1 MPSAEI
7 APSHQSSPQP
17 PLVLPAQNLA
27 ELVDRTSARYARQK
41 AFTAVLPNG
50 MAGSLTFADV
60 ARYSDHVAAFLRG
73 HLGLAPGD
81 RVAVLLP
88 NSLAFPLWAFGVI
101 KAGLVLVS
109 INPLYTAP
117 EVINQINDSAARVL
131 VIVDLFADKLPQVM
145 GATATEH
152 VILVRLTDLFPHLT
166 GLIAHSMMRYVKKM
180 VPPCTVPAIP
190 FTRAL
195 KLGAGLIRAGKAD
208 ARAYAAGISASDLMA
223 LQYTG
228 GTTGVSKGAMLTHGN
243 LLANIAQVEHH
254 AEGYIIP
261 GAECALA
268 VLPLYHIFAFTA
280 NMLCLFYLGAENILI
295 ASPRPITNLR
305 KALENYPIT
314 WIPGVNTLF
323 NALLNEEWFAAK
335 PPPSL
340 RYGFAGGA
348 SLHLA
353 VAERWRRVTGG
364 DILEGYGLTETAPVV
379 SITPF
384 VGNPPGSIGR
394 PMRSTEVRLLDDN
407 GQPVASGQPGELT
420 VRGPQVMRG
429 YWQRPDETAQVLSA
443 DGWLRTGDIAEMDDN
458 GFLKIVDRKKDL
470 ILVSGFNVYP
480 NEVEDCIAR
489 MPEVSEVA
497 VIGLPDAKSGEQVTA
512 YVVPR
517 PGVTL
522 TPEQVR
528 THCRQSLTSYK
539 VPRHVELRSELPKTN
554 VGKVLRRAL
563 RDEARSSAL
572 PLRETD
578 TSG

>member
-1 MPSAEI
+1 MTSTAPLPSDQ
-7 APSHQSSPQP
+7 PSPQP
-17 PLVLPAQNLA
+17 PLVFPAQNLA
-27 ELVDRTSARYARQK
+27 ELVDQTCARYAQQK

-60 ARYSDHVAAFLRG
+60 ARYSDQVAAFLRG

-81 RVAVLLP
+81 RVALMLP
-88 NSLAFPLWAFGVI
+88 NSLAVPLWAFGVI
-101 KAGLVLVS
+101 KAGLVLVN

-117 EVINQINDSAARVL
+117 EMINQINDSAARVL
-131 VIVDLFADKLPQVM
+131 VIVDLFADKLPQVL
-145 GATATEH
+145 GATSIEH
-152 VILVRLTDLFPHLT
+152 VILVRLTDLFPRLT

-180 VPPCTVPAIP
+180 VPACTVPAIP
-190 FTRAL
+190 FVRAL
-195 KLGAGLIRAGKAD
+195 ELGAGLIRAGKANV
-208 ARAYAAGISASDLMA
+208 RAYYAGLSAETLMA

-228 GTTGVSKGAMLTHGN
+228 GTTGVSKGAILTHGN

-261 GAECALA
+261 GVECALA

-305 KALENYPIT
+305 KALEHYPIT

-323 NALLNEEWFAAK
+323 NALLNEEWFVAK
-335 PPPSL
+335 PPSKL

-353 VAERWRRVTGG
+353 VAERWRQVTGTE
-364 DILEGYGLTETAPVV
+364 IIEGYGLTETSPVV

-384 VGNPPGSIGR
+384 VGNPPGSIGK
-394 PMRSTEVRLLDDN
+394 PMLGTEVCLLDDR
-407 GQPVASGQPGELT
+407 GQPVGPGQPGELT

-429 YWQRPDETAQVLSA
+429 YWQRPDETARVLSD
-443 DGWLRTGDIAEMDDN
+443 DGWLRTGDIAEMDGD

-480 NEVEDCIAR
+480 NEVEDCIAKL
-489 MPEVSEVA
+489 PGVSEVA
-497 VIGLPDAKSGEQVTA
+497 VIGLPDEKSGECVNA
-512 YVVPR
+512 FVVPR
-517 PGVTL
+517 PGATL
-522 TPEQVR
+522 TPDQVR
-528 THCRQSLTSYK
+528 EHCRQFLTGYK
-539 VPRHVELRSELPKTN
+539 VPRHVELRTELPKTN

-563 RDEARSSAL
+563 RDEVR
-572 PLRETD
+572 
-578 TSG
+578 

>member
-1 MPSAEI
+1 MTSAEI
-7 APSHQSSPQP
+7 TSSPQSAPQP

-27 ELVDRTSARYARQK
+27 ELVDRTATRYARHK

-50 MAGSLTFADV
+50 MAGSLSFEDV
-60 ARYSDHVAAFLRG
+60 AHYSDQVAAFLRG

-81 RVAVLLP
+81 RVALQLP
-88 NSLAFPLWAFGVI
+88 NSLAFPIWAFGVI

-117 EVINQINDSAARVL
+117 EMIHQIEDSGARVL
-131 VIVDLFADKLPQVM
+131 VIVDLFADKLPQVT
-145 GATATEH
+145 GATKLEH
-152 VILVRLTDLFPHLT
+152 VLLVRLTDLFPPLT
-166 GLIAHSMMRYVKKM
+166 GLIAHSVMRYLKKLI
-180 VPPCTVPAIP
+180 PPCTVPVIP
-190 FTRAL
+190 FTKAL
-195 KLGAGLIRAGKAD
+195 EQGAELIRAGKAD
-208 ARAYAAGISASDLMA
+208 VRAYYAGLSAADLVA

-254 AEGYIIP
+254 VEDNMGF
-261 GAECALA
+261 GTECALA
-268 VLPLYHIFAFTA
+268 ALPLYHIFAFTA
-280 NMLCLFYLGAENILI
+280 NMLFFFYRGAENVLI
-295 ASPRPITNLR
+295 ASPRPIANLR
-305 KALENYPIT
+305 KALERYPVT

-323 NALLNEEWFAAK
+323 NALLNEEWFVANPPAK
-335 PPPSL
+335 L

-353 VAERWRRVTGG
+353 VAERWRQVTGTE
-364 DILEGYGLTETAPVV
+364 ILEGYGLTEASPMV

-384 VGNPPGSIGR
+384 EGNVPGSIGK
-394 PMRSTEVRLLDDN
+394 PALATEVRLLDDVS
-407 GQPVASGQPGELT
+407 QPVELGQPGELT

-429 YWQRPDETAQVLSA
+429 YWRRPDETARTLSD
-443 DGWLRTGDIAEMDDN
+443 DGWLRTGDIAVMDDD

-480 NEVEDCIAR
+480 NEVEDCIAKL
-489 MPEVSEVA
+489 PGVSEVA
-497 VIGLPDAKSGEQVTA
+497 VIGLPDERSGERVTA

-517 PGVTL
+517 EGVTL

-528 THCRQSLTSYK
+528 EHCRQALTGYK

-563 RDEARSSAL
+563 RDEALQAAPPAGEAHGS
-572 PLRETD
+572 
-578 TSG
+578 

>member
-1 MPSAEI
+1 MTTAEPS
-7 APSHQSSPQP
+7 PSHQVSPQP
-17 PLVLPAQNLA
+17 ALALPAQNLA
-27 ELVDRTSARYARQK
+27 ELVDRTSARYGRQK

-50 MAGSLTFADV
+50 MAGSLTFEDV
-60 ARYSDHVAAFLRG
+60 AHYSDQVAAFLRG

-88 NSLAFPLWAFGVI
+88 NSLAFPLVAFGAI

-117 EVINQINDSAARVL
+117 EIINQIQDSEARVL
-131 VIVDLFADKLPQVM
+131 VIIDLFADKLPQVM
-145 GATATEH
+145 GATSIER
-152 VILVRLTDLFPHLT
+152 VILVRLTDLFPPLT
-166 GLIAHSMMRYVKKM
+166 GLIAHSVMRYVKKM

-190 FTRAL
+190 FAQAL
-195 KLGAGLIRAGKAD
+195 TLGAGLIRAGKAD
-208 ARAYAAGISASDLMA
+208 VRAYYAGLSANDLLA

-228 GTTGVSKGAMLTHGN
+228 GTTGISKGAMLTHGN

-254 AEGYIIP
+254 AEGNIIP
-261 GAECALA
+261 GVECALA

-295 ASPRPITNLR
+295 ASPRPIANLR

-323 NALLNEEWFAAK
+323 NALLNEEWFVAN
-335 PPPSL
+335 PPSKL

-353 VAERWRRVTGG
+353 VAERWRQVTGTE
-364 DILEGYGLTETAPVV
+364 IIEGYGLTETSPVV

-394 PMRSTEVRLLDDN
+394 PMRGTEVRLLDDT
-407 GQPVASGQPGELT
+407 GQPVTPGQPGELT

-429 YWQRPDETAQVLSA
+429 YWRRPDETAKVLSE
-443 DGWLRTGDIAEMDDN
+443 DGWLRTGDIAEQDDD

-480 NEVEDCIAR
+480 NEVEDCIAKL
-489 MPEVSEVA
+489 PGVSEVA
-497 VIGLPDAKSGEQVTA
+497 VIGLPDEKSGECVKA

-517 PGVTL
+517 QGATL

-528 THCRQSLTSYK
+528 EHCRQSLTGYK
-539 VPRHVELRSELPKTN
+539 VPRHVELRTELPKTN

-563 RDEARSSAL
+563 REEAR
-572 PLRETD
+572 
-578 TSG
+578 

>member
-1 MPSAEI
+1 MTTADLTS
-7 APSHQSSPQP
+7 SNQSSPQP
-17 PLVLPAQNLA
+17 ALVLPAQNLA
-27 ELVDRTSARYARQK
+27 ELVDRTAARYARQQ

-50 MAGSLTFADV
+50 MAGSLTFEEV
-60 ARYSDHVAAFLRG
+60 AHYSDLVAAFLRG

-88 NSLAFPLWAFGVI
+88 NSLAFPLWAFGVM
-101 KAGLVLVS
+101 KAGMVLVS

-117 EVINQINDSAARVL
+117 EVIHQINDSEARVL

-145 GATATEH
+145 GATSIEH
-152 VILVRLTDLFPHLT
+152 VILVRLTDLFPRLT
-166 GLIAHSMMRYVKKM
+166 GLLAYSMMRYVKKLI
-180 VPPCTVPAIP
+180 PPCTVPAIP
-190 FTRAL
+190 FTKAL
-195 KLGAGLIRAGKAD
+195 ALGADLIRTGKANV
-208 ARAYAAGISASDLMA
+208 RTYYANLSAADVVL

-228 GTTGVSKGAMLTHGN
+228 GTTGSSKGAMLTHGN
-243 LLANIAQVEHH
+243 LLANVAQVEHH

-280 NMLCLFYLGAENILI
+280 NMLCLFYMGTENILI
-295 ASPRPITNLR
+295 ASPRPIANLR

-323 NALLNEEWFAAK
+323 NALVNEAWFVAN
-335 PPPSL
+335 PPHKL

-353 VAERWRRVTGG
+353 VAERWRQVTGTE
-364 DILEGYGLTETAPVV
+364 IIEGYGLTECSPVV

-394 PMRSTEVRLLDDN
+394 PMLGTEVCLLDDS
-407 GQPVASGQPGELT
+407 GQLVAPGQPGELT

-429 YWQRPDETAQVLSA
+429 YWRRPDETAKVLSD
-443 DGWLRTGDIAEMDDN
+443 DGWLRTGDVAELDGD

-489 MPEVSEVA
+489 LPGVAEVA
-497 VIGLPDAKSGEQVTA
+497 VIGLPDAKSGERVTA
-512 YVVPR
+512 YVVPHQ
-517 PGVTL
+517 GATL

-528 THCRQSLTSYK
+528 EHCRQTLTGYK
-539 VPRHVELRSELPKTN
+539 VPRHVELRTELPKTN

-563 RDEARSSAL
+563 REEAR
-572 PLRETD
+572 
-578 TSG
+578 

>member
-1 MPSAEI
+1 MTSTEI
-7 APSHQSSPQP
+7 APPRQP

-27 ELVDRTSARYARQK
+27 ELVDRTAARYARQK

-50 MAGSLTFADV
+50 MAGSLTFEDV
-60 ARYSDHVAAFLRG
+60 AYYSDQVAAFLRG

-117 EVINQINDSAARVL
+117 EVIKQINDSEARVL

-145 GATATEH
+145 GATRIER
-152 VILVRLTDLFPHLT
+152 VILVRLTDLFPRLT
-166 GLIAHSMMRYVKKM
+166 GLIAHSMMRYVKKLI
-180 VPPCTVPAIP
+180 PPCTVPAMP

-195 KLGAGLIRAGKAD
+195 ALGAGLIRAGKANV
-208 ARAYAAGISASDLMA
+208 RAYYTDLSTEDLMA

-243 LLANIAQVEHH
+243 LLANIAQVDHH
-254 AEGYIIP
+254 AKGYVNF
-261 GAECALA
+261 GSECALA

-280 NMLCLFYLGAENILI
+280 NMLFLFYAGTENILI
-295 ASPRPITNLR
+295 ASPRPMTNLR

-323 NALLNEEWFAAK
+323 NALLNEEWFVAN
-335 PPPSL
+335 PPPKL

-353 VAERWRRVTGG
+353 VAERWRQVTGTE
-364 DILEGYGLTETAPVV
+364 IIEGYGLTETSPVV

-384 VGNPPGSIGR
+384 VDNPPGSIGR
-394 PMRSTEVRLLDDN
+394 PMLGTEVCLLDDN
-407 GQPVASGQPGELT
+407 SQPVAPGQPGELT

-429 YWQRPDETAQVLSA
+429 YWHRPGETAKVLSD

-480 NEVEDCIAR
+480 NEVEECIAKL
-489 MPEVSEVA
+489 PGVSEVA
-497 VIGLPDAKSGEQVTA
+497 VISVPDEKSGERVTA
-512 YVVPR
+512 FVVPR
-517 PGVTL
+517 QGATL
-522 TPEQVR
+522 TPDQVR
-528 THCRQSLTSYK
+528 EHCRQFLTGYK
-539 VPRHVELRSELPKTN
+539 VPRHVELRTDLPKTN

-563 RDEARSSAL
+563 RDEARSAT
-572 PLRETD
+572 PAIRKAD
-578 TSG
+578 TPR